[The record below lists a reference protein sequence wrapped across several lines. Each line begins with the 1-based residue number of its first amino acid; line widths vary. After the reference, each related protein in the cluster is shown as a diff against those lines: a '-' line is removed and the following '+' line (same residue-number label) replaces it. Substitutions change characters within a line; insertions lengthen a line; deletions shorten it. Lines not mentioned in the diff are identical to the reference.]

1 MYKSPSCYFGYQGP
15 DRISAYRPLK
25 VLVKVT
31 IHILNYK
38 FMKISETVG
47 IDVSKLVVDV
57 RIHSNQ
63 CFSQFENSNKGF
75 SRLYKWTIDNSEFSP
90 DVILFVFEHT
100 GLYSHNLAV
109 YFSEHKVP
117 FIMVPGLEIKRSLG
131 ITRGK
136 DDRVDATK
144 IARYAYRLRDEIE
157 PYELPS
163 KQLLDIK
170 SLLSLRDRVVQQRAG
185 YKTSL
190 KEQRRVYKGNGN
202 HVLFKAQES
211 LIKHLSKQIDA
222 IDSEMIDI
230 VCSNDQLELLYKLI
244 TSIKSVGRQT
254 ALFMITYTDGFTKFK
269 DSRKFAAYCGIAPFP
284 NSSGTSVRGRTKV
297 SHLANKKIKSL
308 FDLCAKNAIMHN
320 PEMKKYYQKRVEQ
333 GKHKMCVI
341 NIIRNKLLSR
351 IFAVVNRKI
360 PYVDLLAYSK

>member
-1 MYKSPSCYFGYQGP
+1 MN
-15 DRISAYRPLK
+15 
-25 VLVKVT
+25 
-31 IHILNYK
+31 IL
-38 FMKISETVG
+38 ETVG

-57 RIHSNQ
+57 RVHSNQ
-63 CFSQFENSNKGF
+63 YFSQFENSEKGF
-75 SRLYKWTIDNSEFSP
+75 QKMYKWAIDNSEFSP

-109 YFSEHKVP
+109 YFSEHKMP
-117 FIMVPGLEIKRSLG
+117 FIIVPGLEIKRSLG

-170 SLLSLRDRVVQQRAG
+170 SLLSLRDRMVRQRAG

-190 KEQRRVYKGNGN
+190 KEQKRVYKSQGN
-202 HVLFKAQES
+202 HMLFKAQEN
-211 LIKHLSKQIDA
+211 LIKQLSKQIDA
-222 IDSEMIDI
+222 IGKELIGI
-230 VCSNDQLELLYKLI
+230 VCSNDQLQRIYKLI
-244 TSIKSVGRQT
+244 TSIKSVGQQT
-254 ALFMITYTDGFTKFK
+254 ALFMIAYTDGFTKFK

-284 NSSGTSVRGRTKV
+284 NSSGTSVRGKTKV

-308 FDLCAKNAIMHN
+308 FDLCAKNAILHN
-320 PEMKKYYQKRVEQ
+320 QEMKKYYNKRVEQ
-333 GKHKMCVI
+333 GKNKMCVI

-351 IFAVVNRKI
+351 IFAVVNRKT
-360 PYVDLLAYSK
+360 PYVDLLKYNT